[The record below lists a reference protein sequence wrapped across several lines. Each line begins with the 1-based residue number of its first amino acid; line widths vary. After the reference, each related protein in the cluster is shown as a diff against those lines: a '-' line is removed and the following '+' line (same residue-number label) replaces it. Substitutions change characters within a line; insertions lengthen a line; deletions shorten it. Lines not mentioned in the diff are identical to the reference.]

1 MYNVYILVT
10 EKLMTMFE
18 NKETKTTKT
27 ETSDYQTYNIYLY
40 THSEQF
46 FKGAGLS
53 WKFSDYNDLLKL
65 KSSVLRYSKDMGFY
79 ITNI

>member
-1 MYNVYILVT
+1 MFTILVT
-10 EKLMTMFE
+10 ENLMTMFE

-46 FKGAGLS
+46 LRGLDCGGNFQTIMIS
-53 WKFSDYNDLLKL
+53 LS
-65 KSSVLRYSKDMGFY
+65 
-79 ITNI
+79 

>member
-10 EKLMTMFE
+10 ENLMTMFE

-40 THSEQF
+40 P
-46 FKGAGLS
+46 A
-53 WKFSDYNDLLKL
+53 SDRNLEIRLAE
-65 KSSVLRYSKDMGFY
+65 
-79 ITNI
+79 TNTICSDIMLPY

>member
-10 EKLMTMFE
+10 ENLMTMFE

-40 THSEQF
+40 THSEHF
-46 FKGAGLS
+46 FRGLDCCGN
-53 WKFSDYNDLLKL
+53 FQTIMILL
-65 KSSVLRYSKDMGFY
+65 S
-79 ITNI
+79 